1 MCFLLLCMYRF
12 TYKLICAWKIL
23 YSLSDMYDTELTIP
37 RLRKRGAVFARYVF
51 VVVLNEAK
59 EQR

>member
-1 MCFLLLCMYRF
+1 MYRF

-23 YSLSDMYDTELTIP
+23 YSLSDMYGTELTIP
-37 RLRKRGAVFARYVF
+37 RLRKRGAVFACHVF

-59 EQR
+59 EQC